1 MQKLLRNIFANL
13 ANLLC
18 RVLINFGHAFFASWE
33 QTMPLSKHVS
43 FNCSNHSISKTD
55 ASKGSRV

>member
-18 RVLINFGHAFFASWE
+18 RVLINFGHAFFCQLRTDNAA
-33 QTMPLSKHVS
+33 
-43 FNCSNHSISKTD
+43 FKT
-55 ASKGSRV
+55 REL